1 MKGLMKSARKV
12 RAFSSFATV
21 FSVYVVKNSLANTG
35 DTGDSVS
42 IPGSGRSSGGGH
54 CNPFQYSCLEDPM
67 DRGGWQATVHRVAKS
82 QTRRLT

>member
-42 IPGSGRSSGGGH
+42 IPGSGRSPGGG
-54 CNPFQYSCLEDPM
+54 NGNSLQYSYLENPM
-67 DRGGWQATVHRVAKS
+67 DRGAWRAIVHGV
-82 QTRRLT
+82 TRSWT

>member
-42 IPGSGRSSGGGH
+42 IPGSGRSPGGG
-54 CNPFQYSCLEDPM
+54 NGNSLQYSCLENPM
-67 DRGGWQATVHRVAKS
+67 KEEPGGLQS
-82 QTRRLT
+82 MGS